1 MAKLTLEEQETIIR
15 FDRSSDYADIY
26 THEPKLIRKLLKLE
40 QEHPDKVIAKK
51 RGSDCVEYTL
61 PKKCISINK
70 PVTRK
75 LSEEQRRKLSQR
87 MKAINTAQGK
97 KPQ

>member
-15 FDRSSDYADIY
+15 FDRSSDNADIY

-51 RGSDCVEYTL
+51 RGSDCVKYTYYQRNVYVL
-61 PKKCISINK
+61 KS
-70 PVTRK
+70 RY
-75 LSEEQRRKLSQR
+75 SERYQKSR
-87 MKAINTAQGK
+87 GK
-97 KPQ
+97 N

>member
-75 LSEEQRRKLSQR
+75 LSDEQRRKLRQR
-87 MKAINTAQGK
+87 MKAFNTR
-97 KPQ
+97 